1 LARNIIILFISEKC
15 IQGGKVVE
23 EKNLATV
30 IGMAIGREEEAFAFY
45 QDLSQK
51 VEDRTAIETLQYLS
65 HEEKKHKEFLEKYRQ
80 GGYGPETLRM
90 TDVVDYKIAE
100 YLTSPDIQKNMES
113 KDVYLVAAH
122 RELNS
127 YNFYQSLAQMHPDG
141 NARTLFLRMANEEKK
156 HKEKI
161 EYLYANTAFP
171 QTSGG

>member
-1 LARNIIILFISEKC
+1 MKDQKIA
-15 IQGGKVVE
+15 
-23 EKNLATV
+23 AV
-30 IGMAIGREEEAFAFY
+30 IDMAIEREEQAFAFY
-45 QDLSQK
+45 QSLSQK
-51 VEDRTAIETLQYLS
+51 VDDRTAIETLQYLS

-80 GGYGPETLRM
+80 GGYGPEALRM

-100 YLTSPDIQKNMES
+100 YLTTPDIQKNMES

-141 NARTLFLRMANEEKK
+141 NLKTLFLRMANEEKK
-156 HKEKI
+156 HKEKV